1 MDQVGCQGAFRGQG
15 GGQLVG
21 RGSGGEGG
29 DVKICLCS
37 GGSRITQPTDIS
49 WEGLVRETFCT
60 KQLAEPSVGLLVFM
74 K

>member
-1 MDQVGCQGAFRGQG
+1 MGAKELARAAAAGEG
-15 GGQLVG
+15 WL
-21 RGSGGEGG
+21 SGEGG

-37 GGSRITQPTDIS
+37 GGGRITQPTGIL